1 MKKNIFFI
9 ILVALAAFSI
19 AAVGAWFSVYGLTK
33 VFPAGILTF
42 ILFGSL
48 EFAKLVIVSF
58 VYRFWKITNLLQRIY
73 LIFATVVLM
82 TITSAGIYGFLTSA
96 YQTTANELT
105 IIDSESKI
113 IDSKKEFLVLEKNRY
128 QEEIDSKN
136 NQVNN
141 YISNRTLQEN
151 SIVEMLGKGAD
162 TNFTSGERWVF
173 RNNAN
178 KTQSSLKDTKN
189 QITELRD
196 ENGILYIKINV
207 INDSIASLDRQ
218 LITMQNTDFSAEIGP
233 LKYLSNL
240 TDQPMDKVVNWLSLL
255 IIFVFDPLAIIL
267 IISLNQLMLFSGFDP
282 FVGTKSYKKLKKKEP
297 ELKIE
302 PKIQK
307 LEPKIQKLKPNMD
320 GIEKISNIN
329 KAQFIPKDQSFH
341 S

>member
-136 NQVNN
+136 NQVP
-141 YISNRTLQEN
+141 
-151 SIVEMLGKGAD
+151 
-162 TNFTSGERWVF
+162 NF
-173 RNNAN
+173 
-178 KTQSSLKDTKN
+178 
-189 QITELRD
+189 
-196 ENGILYIKINV
+196 GIPEIAVDCIKV
-207 INDSIASLDRQ
+207 MMD
-218 LITMQNTDFSAEIGP
+218 
-233 LKYLSNL
+233 YSNL
-240 TDQPMDKVVNWLSLL
+240 K
-255 IIFVFDPLAIIL
+255 
-267 IISLNQLMLFSGFDP
+267 
-282 FVGTKSYKKLKKKEP
+282 TKKTGS
-297 ELKIE
+297 I
-302 PKIQK
+302 
-307 LEPKIQKLKPNMD
+307 
-320 GIEKISNIN
+320 
-329 KAQFIPKDQSFH
+329 
-341 S
+341 